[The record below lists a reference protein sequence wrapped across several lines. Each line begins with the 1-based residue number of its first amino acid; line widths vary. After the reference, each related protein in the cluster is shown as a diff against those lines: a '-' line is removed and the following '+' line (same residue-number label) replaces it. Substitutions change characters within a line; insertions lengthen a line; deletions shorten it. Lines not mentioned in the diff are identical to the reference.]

1 MGVDLITYMHRG
13 GIIVYILIFLNIIG
27 FTIMFWKLVVI
38 ALSSNKREFLINE
51 IITFA
56 KENNEE
62 FKKDSIENFINRK
75 IRKLEFGLNTVKIIA
90 SIAPLLGLLG
100 TVIGV
105 LDSFD
110 SITKSGL
117 GDPSIFSSGISVA
130 LITTIAGLIVAIPH
144 YIGYNY
150 IVGILDD
157 IELKIQKEVLKKIW
171 KKERY

>member
-1 MGVDLITYMHRG
+1 MEIDLINYIQRG
-13 GIIVYILIFLNIIG
+13 GIIVYILIFLNVIG

-38 ALSSNKREFLINE
+38 SLSRNRRGYLVNE

-56 KENNEE
+56 KENSEE

-100 TVIGV
+100 TVVGV
-105 LDSFD
+105 LNSFD

-117 GDPSIFSSGISVA
+117 GDPAVFSSGISVA
-130 LITTIAGLIVAIPH
+130 LITTVAGLIVAIPH
-144 YIGYNY
+144 YVGYNY

-157 IELKIQKEVLKKIW
+157 IELKIQKEVLKKI
-171 KKERY
+171 

>member
-56 KENNEE
+56 KDNNEE

-171 KKERY
+171 KKEKY

>member
-56 KENNEE
+56 KDNNEE

>member
-1 MGVDLITYMHRG
+1 MGVDLINYIDRG
-13 GIIVYILIFLNIIG
+13 GIIVYILIFFNIIG

-38 ALSSNKREFLINE
+38 ALGSNKRELLINE
-51 IITFA
+51 IIKFS
-56 KENNEE
+56 KDNNEE

-105 LDSFD
+105 LESFD

-157 IELKIQKEVLKKIW
+157 IELKIQKEVLKKI
-171 KKERY
+171 

>member
-1 MGVDLITYMHRG
+1 MGVDLITYIDRG

-27 FTIMFWKLVVI
+27 FTIMFWKLVVL
-38 ALSSNKREFLINE
+38 ALASNKRESLVNE
-51 IITFA
+51 IINFS
-56 KENNEE
+56 KENSNE

-105 LDSFD
+105 LNSFD

-117 GDPSIFSSGISVA
+117 GDPSIFSNGISIA

-157 IELKIQKEVLKKIW
+157 IELKIQKEVLKKI
-171 KKERY
+171 

>member
-1 MGVDLITYMHRG
+1 MGVDLINYIDRG

-38 ALSSNKREFLINE
+38 ALSSNKRELLINE
-51 IITFA
+51 IIKFS
-56 KENNEE
+56 KDNNEE

-105 LDSFD
+105 LESFD

-157 IELKIQKEVLKKIW
+157 IELKIQKEVLKKI
-171 KKERY
+171 

>member
-1 MGVDLITYMHRG
+1 MGVDLITYIDRG

-56 KENNEE
+56 KDNNEE

-105 LDSFD
+105 LESFD

-171 KKERY
+171 KKEKY